1 MRSDDDLAAALARVR
16 ALGPG
21 VRSSLT
27 GGWIPS
33 ASEDAAGSR
42 GAAPGNDLPSSDPP
56 DDDAAPDDDVARDD
70 DAAAVVA
77 RLRAR
82 ALVVA
87 STGYTAAHGHPL
99 DHAAL
104 DPGARR
110 WRWLLS
116 RRGAAA
122 VGLVLAL
129 LVIVVLARTSGRM
142 PTTALP
148 VRDPSGSLVASALG
162 TPGVKTSP
170 TTAAVAGAPAAGVP
184 GAGVPGAGTEVTV
197 HTVGQVRT
205 PGLRRLPPGA
215 RVADAISAAG
225 GATEEADLA
234 AVNLARL
241 LVDGEQVYVPARG
254 ELSRAQPAG
263 SGPSGASP
271 GGTVN
276 LNTAD
281 VAALD
286 TLPGIGPVL
295 AGRIVAWRQ
304 QHGRFSA
311 VDELGEVTGI
321 GPTLL
326 SKIRDRVAV

>member
-1 MRSDDDLAAALARVR
+1 
-16 ALGPG
+16 
-21 VRSSLT
+21 
-27 GGWIPS
+27 
-33 ASEDAAGSR
+33 
-42 GAAPGNDLPSSDPP
+42 
-56 DDDAAPDDDVARDD
+56 
-70 DAAAVVA
+70 
-77 RLRAR
+77 
-82 ALVVA
+82 
-87 STGYTAAHGHPL
+87 
-99 DHAAL
+99 
-104 DPGARR
+104 
-110 WRWLLS
+110 
-116 RRGAAA
+116 
-122 VGLVLAL
+122 
-129 LVIVVLARTSGRM
+129 
-142 PTTALP
+142 
-148 VRDPSGSLVASALG
+148 
-162 TPGVKTSP
+162 
-170 TTAAVAGAPAAGVP
+170 
-184 GAGVPGAGTEVTV
+184 VPGAGTEVTV

-205 PGLRRLPPGA
+205 PGLQRLPPGA

-321 GPTLL
+321 GPALL

>member
-129 LVIVVLARTSGRM
+129 LVIVVIARTSGRM

-170 TTAAVAGAPAAGVP
+170 TSAAVAGAPA
-184 GAGVPGAGTEVTV
+184 AGVPGAGTEVTV

-263 SGPSGASP
+263 SGPSGANP

>member
-104 DPGARR
+104 DPGSRR

-116 RRGAAA
+116 RRGAVA

-129 LVIVVLARTSGRM
+129 LVIVVIARTSGRM

-170 TTAAVAGAPAAGVP
+170 TSAAVAGAPAAGVP